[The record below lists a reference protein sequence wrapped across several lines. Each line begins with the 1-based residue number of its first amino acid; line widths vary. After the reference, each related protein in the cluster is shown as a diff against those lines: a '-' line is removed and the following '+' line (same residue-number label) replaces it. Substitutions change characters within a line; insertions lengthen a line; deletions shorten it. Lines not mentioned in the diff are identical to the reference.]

1 MLKYSSRFPFILPL
15 ALLMASSVAI
25 AETHSQA
32 EPIGRTTADIS
43 SYLDFKNSEDRDFV
57 TRGFIATR
65 TDPKIRDESG
75 KVVMDLTE
83 MDFLNLPETEKT
95 TNASLLRHARLL
107 NKAGLFAV
115 TNNVYQVRGFDLA
128 NFTFIRGDSGWIFI
142 DTGSTPAT
150 ARAAYELI
158 SEELGAL
165 PIKAIIY
172 THCHADHFGGTTG
185 LVSQADVDA
194 GTVEV
199 IAPQGFME
207 NTVQEW
213 LVTGNAMLRRAQY
226 QGGPALARNATG
238 YVSFGLGNRIPHGSW
253 SLVAPRLEID
263 QPISKHNIDGVELV
277 FQLTPGTEAPAE
289 MNIFIPKYGVLD
301 MAENAS
307 PMMHQIYTLRGAEVR
322 DAAFWAEQ
330 LGKSIDL
337 FGDQTK
343 VMISSHG
350 WPRFGHTA
358 VISYLEKHRDLY
370 KFLHDQTIRLI
381 NQGMNAEEIASHIE
395 LPKSLVSEWYNQGYY
410 GSVIHNVRGV
420 YQRYMGWYDSNPV
433 HLAAIDPVVEA
444 TQYVKAMGGRERV
457 MEQAQA
463 VAVGN
468 PAWSA
473 VLYNKLVMSDAND
486 QQARNQLAKV
496 YEGLAYT
503 QENALWRNEYL
514 TAALELRNGIPKLKL
529 GSLTDSSILATL
541 PSESLFDL
549 LSVRLDPTKVKGNN
563 AEIDL
568 VFTDLNEHFRISVNN
583 DVMWYRP
590 QSTEPA
596 GKKADAVVRGPRSAI
611 LGMIMAGKKSPKI
624 EITGKGKKVEAF
636 TGWFETPNPR
646 FPLVWRDR

>member
-1 MLKYSSRFPFILPL
+1 MIPLILL
-15 ALLMASSVAI
+15 TVSAATI
-25 AETHSQA
+25 AETPVQA
-32 EPIGRTTADIS
+32 TSIARTTAQVS
-43 SYLDFKNSEDRDFV
+43 PYLDFKNSEDHDFAS
-57 TRGFIATR
+57 RGFIATR
-65 TDPKIRDESG
+65 TDPEIKDESG
-75 KVVMDLTE
+75 KVVLDLRE
-83 MDFLNLPETEKT
+83 MDYLNLEETKKT
-95 TNASLLRHARLL
+95 INPSLLRHAQLL
-107 NKAGLFAV
+107 NEAGLFAV
-115 TNNVYQVRGFDLA
+115 TENVYQVRGFDLA
-128 NFTFIRGDSGWIFI
+128 NFTFIRGDTGWIVI
-142 DTGSTPAT
+142 DTGSSPVT
-150 ARAAYELI
+150 ARAAYELV
-158 SEELGAL
+158 SEQLGSF

-172 THCHADHFGGTTG
+172 THSHADHFGGTSG
-185 LVSQADVDA
+185 LVSQAEVDV
-194 GTVEV
+194 GKVEI

-207 NTVQEW
+207 HTIQEW

-226 QGGPALARNATG
+226 QGGPALPRNATG

-253 SLVAPRLEID
+253 SLVAPTLEIN
-263 QPISKHNIDGVELV
+263 QPVTKHSIDGLELV

-289 MNIFIPKYGVLD
+289 MNIFIPKYKVLD

-330 LGKSIDL
+330 LGESITL
-337 FGDQTK
+337 FGDKTET
-343 VMISSHG
+343 MISSHG

-381 NQGMNAEEIASHIE
+381 NQGMNAEEIAHHIE
-395 LPKSLVSEWYNQGYY
+395 LPESLAGEWYNQGYY

-457 MEQAQA
+457 MEQAQTA
-463 VAVGN
+463 VRDGN
-468 PAWSA
+468 PAWAA
-473 VLYNKLVMSDAND
+473 VLYDKLVMSDAGD
-486 QQARNQLAKV
+486 HQARNRLAKV
-496 YEGLAYT
+496 YEGLAYA

-568 VFTDLNEHFRISVNN
+568 FFTDLNEHFRISVKN
-583 DVMWYRP
+583 DVMWY
-590 QSTEPA
+590 QSQPVKAA
-596 GKKADAVVRGPRSAI
+596 GKDADAVVRGPRGAI
-611 LGMIMAGKKSPKI
+611 LGLIMAGQKSPKAVVSG
-624 EITGKGKKVEAF
+624 EEKKVEEFAD
-636 TGWFETPNPR
+636 WFETPNPR